1 MNNSMIV
8 FILGQIIRLE
18 GLLMIIP
25 CLTSLIYQEHE
36 IFAFLIVIISC
47 LVIGTLMTLRKPA
60 NQTIYLKEGCVATA
74 FSWILLS
81 IFGCM
86 PFVIQ
91 VRSLHSQMHC
101 LRPYRDSPQR
111 EPAY

>member
-60 NQTIYLKEGCVATA
+60 NQTIYLKEEHRTMTYVQT
-74 FSWILLS
+74 
-81 IFGCM
+81 
-86 PFVIQ
+86 
-91 VRSLHSQMHC
+91 
-101 LRPYRDSPQR
+101 
-111 EPAY
+111 

>member
-60 NQTIYLKEGCVATA
+60 NQTIYLKRMCSHGIQLDTA
-74 FSWILLS
+74 QYIWLHAICYFR
-81 IFGCM
+81 GD
-86 PFVIQ
+86 PFIHKCTV
-91 VRSLHSQMHC
+91 
-101 LRPYRDSPQR
+101 
-111 EPAY
+111 

>member
-47 LVIGTLMTLRKPA
+47 LVINR
-60 NQTIYLKEGCVATA
+60 QI
-74 FSWILLS
+74 
-81 IFGCM
+81 
-86 PFVIQ
+86 
-91 VRSLHSQMHC
+91 
-101 LRPYRDSPQR
+101 RPYISKRDV
-111 EPAY
+111 

>member
-1 MNNSMIV
+1 MIV

-47 LVIGTLMTLRKPA
+47 LVIGTLMTLRKPGKSDHIS
-60 NQTIYLKEGCVATA
+60 QRGMCSHGIQLDTA
-74 FSWILLS
+74 QYIWLHAICHFR
-81 IFGCM
+81 GD
-86 PFVIQ
+86 PFIHKCTV
-91 VRSLHSQMHC
+91 
-101 LRPYRDSPQR
+101 
-111 EPAY
+111 

>member
-47 LVIGTLMTLRKPA
+47 LVI
-60 NQTIYLKEGCVATA
+60 
-74 FSWILLS
+74 
-81 IFGCM
+81 
-86 PFVIQ
+86 
-91 VRSLHSQMHC
+91 
-101 LRPYRDSPQR
+101 
-111 EPAY
+111 

>member
-60 NQTIYLKEGCVATA
+60 NQTIYLKEGCVAQYIWLHA
-74 FSWILLS
+74 ICHFR
-81 IFGCM
+81 GD
-86 PFVIQ
+86 PFIHKCTV
-91 VRSLHSQMHC
+91 
-101 LRPYRDSPQR
+101 
-111 EPAY
+111 